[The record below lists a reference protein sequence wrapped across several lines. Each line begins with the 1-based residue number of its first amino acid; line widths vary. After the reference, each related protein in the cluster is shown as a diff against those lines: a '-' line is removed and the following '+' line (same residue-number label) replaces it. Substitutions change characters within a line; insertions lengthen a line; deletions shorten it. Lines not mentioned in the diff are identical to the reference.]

1 MLTLLAFVFTLA
13 VLIVVHEYGHYIV
26 ARWCGVRVLTFA
38 IGFGR
43 ALYTR
48 KMRNGTDFV
57 IAAFPLGGYVKM
69 LNEHEAPVDE
79 ADLVYA
85 YNRQS
90 VWKRSAIVVAGP
102 LANLMLAVLL
112 YWGLFMSG
120 VTDMKP
126 ILGDVAQGTPAAQA
140 SIKAGETITRVAGKQ
155 IVSWQEL
162 HWELMQ
168 HALKGDVVEIE
179 ATSGVDETHLHRVDF
194 RVLKPGD
201 FDETMFER
209 TGFVP
214 ARPPM
219 PAKVGEVV
227 PGGVANAA
235 GMQVGDLITTVNGTP
250 VPDWDAFVQIV
261 RASAGK
267 PLVVALDRGGK
278 AMKIKLTPAAENDAG
293 RTVGRIGA
301 AYRMSEEEWKMF
313 LVEIKYP
320 PVKALGKALAKT
332 WDTSVVSLKML
343 GSMLMGAI
351 SWKGVSGPV
360 TIATLAGQTAQLGLQ
375 AYIGFLALISVSL
388 GVLNLLPVPV
398 LDGGH
403 LMYHIAEV
411 IKGAPLSERAMEIGQ
426 RVGIALLGLLMT
438 IALYNDITRL
448 FAS

>member
-1 MLTLLAFVFTLA
+1 MLTLIAFIFTLA

-48 KMRNGTDFV
+48 KLRNGTDFV

-69 LNEHEAPVDE
+69 LDEREAPVDS
-79 ADLVYA
+79 ADLGYT

-102 LANLMLAVLL
+102 LANLLLAVLL
-112 YWGLFMSG
+112 YWVLFMSG
-120 VTDMKP
+120 VTDMRP
-126 ILGDVAQGTPAAQA
+126 MLGEVPQGTPAAQA
-140 SIKAGETITRVAGKQ
+140 SIKGGETVTKVGGKKVA
-155 IVSWQEL
+155 SWQEL
-162 HWELMQ
+162 HWELLQ

-179 ATSGVDETHLHRVDF
+179 ARSGTDETHLHRVDF
-194 RVLKPGD
+194 RLLKTED
-201 FDETMFER
+201 FDEAMFER
-209 TGFVP
+209 TGFIP

-219 PAKVGEVV
+219 PARVGEVV
-227 PGGVANAA
+227 PGGVADSA
-235 GMQVGDLITTVNGTP
+235 GIQVGDLIQTVNSVP
-250 VPDWDAFVQIV
+250 VPGWEAFVQVV
-261 RASAGK
+261 RNSAGK
-267 PLVVALDRGGK
+267 PLVLVLDRNGK
-278 AMKIKLTPAAENDAG
+278 AMNIKLTPAAANEAG

-301 AYRMSEEEWKMF
+301 GYRMSEAELQAF

-320 PVKALGKALAKT
+320 PVRALERAVAKT
-332 WDTSVVSLKML
+332 WDTAIVSLKML
-343 GSMLMGAI
+343 GSMLTGAI

-360 TIATLAGQTAQLGLQ
+360 TIATLAGQTAQIGLK

-411 IKGAPLSERAMEIGQ
+411 IKGAPLSERAMELGQ
-426 RVGIALLGLLMT
+426 RLGIAMLGLLMA

-448 FAS
+448 LIS

>member
-69 LNEHEAPVDE
+69 LDEHEAPVDGD
-79 ADLVYA
+79 DLAYA

-102 LANLMLAVLL
+102 LANLLLAVVL
-112 YWGLFMSG
+112 YWVLFMSG

-126 ILGDVAQGTPAAQA
+126 ILGEVAQGTPAAQA
-140 SIKAGETITRVAGKQ
+140 SIKAGETVTRVGGKP
-155 IVSWQEL
+155 IISWQAL

-179 ATSGVDETHLHRVDF
+179 AKSGADETHLHRVDF
-194 RVLKPGD
+194 RALKTGD
-201 FDETMFER
+201 FDEAMFER

-219 PAKVGEVV
+219 PARVGEIV
-227 PGGVANAA
+227 PGGVASLA
-235 GMQVGDLITTVNGTP
+235 GMRVGDLITAVDGVP
-250 VPDWDAFVQIV
+250 VSDWNAFVQIV
-261 RASAGK
+261 RANASK
-267 PLVVALDRGGK
+267 PLMVVLDRDGK
-278 AMKIKLTPAAENDAG
+278 AVSVKLTPAAEHEAG
-293 RTVGRIGA
+293 RTIGRIGA
-301 AYRMSEEEWKMF
+301 AYRMGEEEWKMF

-320 PVKALGKALAKT
+320 PVKALERALAKT
-332 WDTSVVSLKML
+332 WDTSMVSLKML

-375 AYIGFLALISVSL
+375 TYIGFLALISVSL

-403 LMYHIAEV
+403 LMYHIVEV
-411 IKGAPLSERAMEIGQ
+411 IKGSPLSERVMAMGQ

-448 FAS
+448 LTS